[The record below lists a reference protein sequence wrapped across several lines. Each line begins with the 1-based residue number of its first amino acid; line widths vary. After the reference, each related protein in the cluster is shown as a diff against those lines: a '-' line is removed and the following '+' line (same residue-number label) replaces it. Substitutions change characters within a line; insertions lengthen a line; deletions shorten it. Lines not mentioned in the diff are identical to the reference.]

1 MERVDLLRFPW
12 MRSLLR
18 HRAFQFGLALL
29 ALVGLWLVILAG
41 LFGTQ
46 VGNHNLSI
54 VLVWIAWWGAFM
66 LVGVP
71 LFGRGWCSICPI
83 ALPGEWLQ
91 RGALLAPQ
99 GRGLGLGKRWPR
111 PLRNAW
117 LQNGIFVFV
126 ALFSMPILTQ
136 PRLTAVA
143 LIALLVLAMATSLI
157 FERRAFC
164 RYLCPLGGFIGLYA
178 QLAPL
183 EVRVRD
189 ATICAKHQEK
199 SCYLGN
205 SEGYGCPWQVFPP
218 NLIKNT
224 SCGLCIECLRVCPY
238 ENIALNLRPFGTD
251 LAVRHGRRLDEA
263 YKALLLLGSVLF
275 YTASFLGPWGGLKS
289 AAYSV
294 GRLPWFVYAMAFL
307 LAILVVIPA
316 LFGLAVWL
324 GRYWLGNSETMRSV
338 YIQQAYA
345 LLPLGLASW
354 IAFSLSLISGNFSYV
369 VATLSDPMG
378 WGWNL
383 FGTTGR
389 PWIPWMTNI
398 TPFLQIGV
406 LVSGVV
412 WSGLTSRRIAAEQ
425 LVEPQVTR
433 QSFAVVSFC
442 VLIALILMRLLTA

>member
-1 MERVDLLRFPW
+1 MERVDLLRLPW
-12 MRSLLR
+12 MKGLLR
-18 HRAFQFGLALL
+18 HRAFQFVLALL
-29 ALVGLWLVILAG
+29 ALVGLWLVILSG
-41 LFGTQ
+41 LLGTP

-83 ALPGEWLQ
+83 AAPGEWLQ
-91 RGALLAPQ
+91 RGALLAPKSK
-99 GRGLGLGKRWPR
+99 GLGLRKRWPNF
-111 PLRNAW
+111 LRNAW
-117 LQNGIFVFV
+117 LQNGGFVLV

-136 PRLTAVA
+136 PHLIAMA
-143 LIALLVLAMATSLI
+143 LIALVVLAVATSLI

-218 NLIKNT
+218 GLIKNT
-224 SCGLCIECLRVCPY
+224 SCGLCMECLRVCPY

-251 LAVRHGRRLDEA
+251 LAVRRGRRLDEA

-307 LAILVVIPA
+307 LVILVVIPA

-324 GRYWLGNSETMRSV
+324 GKRWSGNFETMRSV
-338 YIQQAYA
+338 YTRQTYA

-354 IAFSLSLISGNFSYV
+354 VAFSLSLVSANFSYV
-369 VATLSDPMG
+369 IATLSDPMG

-383 FGTTGR
+383 FGTAGR

-433 QSFAVVSFC
+433 QSFGVVSFC
-442 VLIALILMRLLTA
+442 VLITLILMRLLTA